1 MIYLHIGL
9 PKTATS
15 SLQEFLYEESDNCH
29 INYLGVNQPRGQ
41 GKEHHFYTQLIC
53 FMNSQT
59 PEELSKNLDV
69 CRKTLTSLING
80 SQTPLFLSEEM
91 LTVDNLGITWQMKI
105 DRLSMLLSGIQYK
118 IIVTTREPVS
128 ALHSFYTEIYHDVKL
143 DYPSLS
149 VFCESN
155 NNAKIYD
162 YNNLRSILNDSFDM
176 SEVVF
181 FPFEGLI
188 KKNGIQNFLSAINVS
203 HSPDSSLIETNT
215 KKKTSNGSYT
225 RKLFFREKIDKL
237 DIAYSK
243 KEKLYRIFGECEI
256 PFSSKFIK
264 KLSGDKL
271 NHVEV
276 LYKSELY

>member
-29 INYLGVNQPRGQ
+29 LNYLGVHQPRGQ
-41 GKEHHFYTQLIC
+41 GKEHQFYTQLIC

-59 PEELSKNLDV
+59 PEELSNNLDV
-69 CRKTLTSLING
+69 CRKTLISLING
-80 SQTPLFLSEEM
+80 SNTPLFLSEEM

-128 ALHSFYTEIYHDVKL
+128 ALHSFYTEIYHDVKF

-149 VFCESN
+149 AFCESN

-162 YNNLRSILNDSFDM
+162 YNNLRSVLNDSFDM

-181 FPFEGLI
+181 FPFEDLI
-188 KKNGIQNFLSAINVS
+188 KENGIYRLLTRLSIDYVAGK
-203 HSPDSSLIETNT
+203 SLLETNT
-215 KKKTSNGSYT
+215 KKKTLNGSFT
-225 RKLFFREKIDKL
+225 RKLFFREQIAKL
-237 DIAYSK
+237 NISYSR
-243 KEKLYRIFGECEI
+243 KETLYHIFGTREI

-264 KLSGDKL
+264 KLEKAELDYVKQCYHSD
-271 NHVEV
+271 
-276 LYKSELY
+276 LY